1 MKSWRMDYIGLEFG
15 SLYFILHYKDS
26 NNNIQSLPFGSSDSL
41 FAAYSYDTVN
51 GFSYGKDTIR
61 SIFIDPFS
69 VFTNFALLYPRL
81 FDQRELSSLEFESP
95 KPLKR
100 VGNSYCY
107 DNPASSR
114 GYTTIGEAI
123 TIMLRQILACYH
135 NVCNGVKRRVGA
147 VITVPDPFFN
157 SGFLE
162 KKEGL
167 VALCKNAGFREVV
180 LIPERDAIMKVNEI
194 SFKRTNY
201 VILCCGEA
209 YNSYTVVSGRNIVM
223 QYPTPNHTGR
233 IISIQIANEIIDNRL
248 PPDVKSYVNA
258 MSSEQRK
265 VFTKEIL
272 FCTRV
277 ALVEIMG
284 TQQPL
289 SVHLV
294 AGREFNVEISK
305 KDMQPLIDQYL
316 QTLLN
321 HAHPLIEGT
330 LPSDD
335 YSIFVCGDFA
345 SLTNMKEFVS
355 RVFRVNENRVVI
367 MAPSSFAEGALLSTD
382 RMSQE
387 VHYREEINPLVM
399 RSLYPD

>member
-1 MKSWRMDYIGLEFG
+1 MDYIGLEFG
-15 SLYFILHYKDS
+15 SLYFILHYKDN

-61 SIFIDPFS
+61 SIFIDPLS
-69 VFTNFALLYPRL
+69 VFTNFALLYLGPL
-81 FDQRELSSLEFESP
+81 KQQDLSTLEFESP

-107 DNPASSR
+107 ENPASSR
-114 GYTTIGEAI
+114 GYTTISEAI
-123 TIMLRQILACYH
+123 TIMLRQIIACYH

-147 VITVPDPFFN
+147 VITVPDSFFN
-157 SGFLE
+157 SGFRE

-209 YNSYTVVSGRNIVM
+209 YNSYTVVNGRNIVV
-223 QYPTPNHTGR
+223 QHPTPKHTGR
-233 IISIQIANEIIDNRL
+233 RVSIQIANEIINNRL
-248 PPDVKSYVNA
+248 PPDVKSYVNS
-258 MSSEQRK
+258 MSSERRK

-277 ALVEIMG
+277 ALVEFMN
-284 TQQPL
+284 TQQL
-289 SVHLV
+289 FNVHLV

-305 KDMQPLIDQYL
+305 EDLQPVIDEYI

-321 HAHPLIEGT
+321 HAHPLIAGS
-330 LPSDD
+330 LPSGD
-335 YSIFVCGDFA
+335 YSIFVCGDYA
-345 SLTNMKEFVS
+345 PLPNMKEFVS
-355 RVFRVNENRVVI
+355 RVFRVNKDRVVI
-367 MAPSSFAEGALLSTD
+367 MAPSSFAEGALLSCPVISRVQD
-382 RMSQE
+382 SSSHSASSVYPQSQ
-387 VHYREEINPLVM
+387 PLK
-399 RSLYPD
+399 

>member
-1 MKSWRMDYIGLEFG
+1 MDYIGLEFG

-107 DNPASSR
+107 DNPASSE

-123 TIMLRQILACYH
+123 AVMLRQILACYQ

-147 VITVPDPFFN
+147 IITVPDYYFCAKRK
-157 SGFLE
+157 L
-162 KKEGL
+162 KEEIIELGED
-167 VALCKNAGFREVV
+167 AGFREVV

-209 YNSYTVVSGRNIVM
+209 YNSYTVLKGKTKVKSCS
-223 QYPTPNHTGR
+223 TSASTGR
-233 IISIQIANEIIDNRL
+233 SLVYAVTQLVCDCL
-248 PPDVKSYVNA
+248 PEWVCDYYEKRDPVERDIFQKQV
-258 MSSEQRK
+258 
-265 VFTKEIL
+265 L

-289 SVHLV
+289 SVHLS

-305 KDMQPLIDQYL
+305 EDMQPVIDKYI
-316 QTLLN
+316 QTILN
-321 HAHPLIEGT
+321 HAHSRIGKA
-330 LPSDD
+330 LPFGD
-335 YSIFVCGDFA
+335 YTIFVCGDYA
-345 SLTNMKEFVS
+345 PLPNMKEFVS

-367 MAPSSFAEGALLSTD
+367 MAPSSFAEGALLSCPVISRVQD
-382 RMSQE
+382 SSSHSASSVYPESQ
-387 VHYREEINPLVM
+387 PLK
-399 RSLYPD
+399 

>member
-15 SLYFILHYKDS
+15 SLYFILHYKDN

-107 DNPASSR
+107 DNPASSE

-123 TIMLRQILACYH
+123 AVMLRQILACYQ

-147 VITVPDPFFN
+147 IITVPDYYFCAKRK
-157 SGFLE
+157 L
-162 KKEGL
+162 KEEIIELGED
-167 VALCKNAGFREVV
+167 AGFREVV

-209 YNSYTVVSGRNIVM
+209 YNSYTVLKGKTKVKSCSTSAN
-223 QYPTPNHTGR
+223 TGR
-233 IISIQIANEIIDNRL
+233 SLVYAVTQLVCDCL
-248 PPDVKSYVNA
+248 PEWVCDYYEKRDPVERDLFQKQV
-258 MSSEQRK
+258 
-265 VFTKEIL
+265 L

-345 SLTNMKEFVS
+345 PLTHMKEFVC
-355 RVFRVNENRVVI
+355 RKFGVNEDHVVI

-399 RSLYPD
+399 RSLYPA

>member
-1 MKSWRMDYIGLEFG
+1 MDYIGLEFG

-61 SIFIDPFS
+61 SIFIDPLS
-69 VFTNFALLYPRL
+69 VFTNFALLYLGPL
-81 FDQRELSSLEFESP
+81 NQQELSSLEFESP

-100 VGNSYCY
+100 VGNNYCY
-107 DNPASSR
+107 DNPASSK
-114 GYTTIGEAI
+114 GYTTIEESI
-123 TIMLRQILACYH
+123 TIILRQILACYQ

-147 VITVPDPFFN
+147 VITVPDYYFCA
-157 SGFLE
+157 
-162 KKEGL
+162 KRKVKEEIIELG
-167 VALCKNAGFREVV
+167 KDAGFREVV

-209 YNSYTVVSGRNIVM
+209 YNSYTVLKGKTKVKSCS
-223 QYPTPNHTGR
+223 TSAKTGR
-233 IISIQIANEIIDNRL
+233 SLVYAVTQLVCDCL
-248 PPDVKSYVNA
+248 PEWVYDYYEKRDPVECDLFQKQV
-258 MSSEQRK
+258 
-265 VFTKEIL
+265 L

-305 KDMQPLIDQYL
+305 KDMQPVIDKYI

-321 HAHPLIEGT
+321 HAHSQIEGT

-345 SLTNMKEFVS
+345 PLTHMKESVCREFG
-355 RVFRVNENRVVI
+355 VNEDRVVI

-382 RMSQE
+382 RLSQE

>member
-1 MKSWRMDYIGLEFG
+1 MDYIGLEFG
-15 SLYFILHYKDS
+15 SLYFILHYKDD

-69 VFTNFALLYPRL
+69 VFTNFSLLYL
-81 FDQRELSSLEFESP
+81 GLLDQRELGSIEFESP

-107 DNPASSR
+107 DNPASSK
-114 GYTTIGEAI
+114 GYTTIGESI
-123 TIMLRQILACYH
+123 TVMLRQIIAYYH
-135 NVCNGVKRRVGA
+135 NVCNGVQRRIGA
-147 VITVPDPFFN
+147 VITVPDSFFI
-157 SGFLE
+157 SDFLE
-162 KKEGL
+162 KKNGL

-180 LIPERDAIMKVNEI
+180 IIPERDAIMKVNEI

-209 YNSYTVVSGRNIVM
+209 YNSYTVVKGNVRVKSCSTSTN
-223 QYPTPNHTGR
+223 TGR
-233 IISIQIANEIIDNRL
+233 SLVYSVTQLVCDCL
-248 PPDVKSYVNA
+248 PEWVCDYYEKRDPGERDLFQKQV
-258 MSSEQRK
+258 
-265 VFTKEIL
+265 L

-277 ALVEIMG
+277 ALVEFMS
-284 TQQPL
+284 TQ
-289 SVHLV
+289 SFTVHLV

-305 KDMQPLIDQYL
+305 EDLQPLIGTYI
-316 QTLLN
+316 QTLLS
-321 HAHPLIEGT
+321 HSHSLIEAA
-330 LPSDD
+330 LPSGDN
-335 YSIFVCGDFA
+335 SIFVCGDFA
-345 SLTNMKEFVS
+345 PLTHMKEFVC
-355 RVFRVNENRVVI
+355 REFGVNEEHVVI

-382 RMSQE
+382 RISQE
-387 VHYREEINPLVM
+387 VQCREEINSLVM

>member
-1 MKSWRMDYIGLEFG
+1 MDYIGLEFG

-61 SIFIDPFS
+61 SIFIDPLS

-248 PPDVKSYVNA
+248 PPDVKSYVNS
-258 MSSEQRK
+258 MSSERRK

-289 SVHLV
+289 SVHLS

-305 KDMQPLIDQYL
+305 EDLQPVIDQYL
-316 QTLLN
+316 QTILN
-321 HAHPLIEGT
+321 HAHSRIGKA
-330 LPSDD
+330 LPSGD

-367 MAPSSFAEGALLSTD
+367 MAPSSFAEGALLSCPVLSRVQD
-382 RMSQE
+382 SSSHSASSVYPASQ
-387 VHYREEINPLVM
+387 PLK
-399 RSLYPD
+399 

>member
-1 MKSWRMDYIGLEFG
+1 MDYIGLEFG

-61 SIFIDPFS
+61 SIFIDPLS
-69 VFTNFALLYPRL
+69 VFTNFALLYLGPL
-81 FDQRELSSLEFESP
+81 NQQELSSLEFESP

-107 DNPASSR
+107 ENPASSK
-114 GYTTIGEAI
+114 GYTTIEESI
-123 TIMLRQILACYH
+123 TIILRQILACYQ

-147 VITVPDPFFN
+147 VITVPDSFFN
-157 SGFLE
+157 SMFLE

-209 YNSYTVVSGRNIVM
+209 YNSYTVVSGRNIVV
-223 QYPTPNHTGR
+223 QHPTPKHTGR
-233 IISIQIANEIIDNRL
+233 RISIQIANEIINNRL
-248 PPDVKSYVNA
+248 PPDVKSYVNN
-258 MSSEQRK
+258 MSSERRK

-277 ALVEIMG
+277 ALVEFMN
-284 TQQPL
+284 TQL
-289 SVHLV
+289 FNVHLV

-305 KDMQPLIDQYL
+305 EDLQPVIDEYI

-321 HAHPLIEGT
+321 HAHPLIGT
-330 LPSDD
+330 ELPCGD

-345 SLTNMKEFVS
+345 PLIHMKEFVC
-355 RVFRVNENRVVI
+355 RKFGVNEDRVVI
-367 MAPSSFAEGALLSTD
+367 MAPSSFAEGALLSCPVISRVQD
-382 RMSQE
+382 SSSHSASSVYPQSQ
-387 VHYREEINPLVM
+387 PLK
-399 RSLYPD
+399 